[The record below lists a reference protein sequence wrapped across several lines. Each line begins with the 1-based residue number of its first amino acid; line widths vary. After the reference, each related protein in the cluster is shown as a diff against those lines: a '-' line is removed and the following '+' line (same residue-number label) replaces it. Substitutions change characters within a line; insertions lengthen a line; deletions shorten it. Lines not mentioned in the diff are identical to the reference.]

1 MATNAQTREQM
12 DQAQEKGQQAQQ
24 KAQEAGQSAKDAAQN
39 LTSQTTDAFKAVA
52 EDDNPARGFVAIWEQ
67 IPTNAYFFAAAGS
80 ILFSLLLMLSGRQRA
95 AIFVGQWPP
104 TMIALAL
111 MNKLLRPSQEV

>member
-1 MATNAQTREQM
+1 VATNMQDREQM
-12 DQAQEKGQQAQQ
+12 NQAGQQAKD
-24 KAQEAGQSAKDAAQN
+24 KAQQAGQSAKDATQN
-39 LTSQTTDAFKAVA
+39 LSGQTVDAFKDVA
-52 EDDNPARGFVAIWEQ
+52 EDENPARGFIKIWED

-80 ILFSLLLMLSGRQRA
+80 ILMSALLMLSGKQRA

-111 MNKLLRPSQEV
+111 MNKLLRPSREV